1 VNASND
7 DFLFAQ
13 EAQALG
19 YVTESQVEEAFRLQR
34 IMAQDLKIEEHLE
47 GILVKRGWLAEDQ
60 ARRVRSRIEPEGRK
74 NEIEGYRLL
83 EKLGRGAMGTVYKA
97 LHVSLQRIVA
107 IKVLHQDLAADPT
120 QVERLKGEAKLLAS
134 LDHPNILRAL
144 DAGES
149 NGFPF
154 VVTEYVEGLTLREHL
169 ALHGPLP
176 EGDALSITRAL
187 ADALEK
193 ARRMGVVHR
202 DVKPGNVLLTRQ
214 GQPKLMDLGLA
225 KGPVDLGLTQH
236 GATVGTPQYIS
247 PEQAQDPRKADTRS
261 DIYSLGATLYA
272 LLTGR
277 PPFEGTTL
285 AEVLTKVL
293 YETPTPPRVLN
304 PKVSAEVGYLI
315 ERMMLKDPSLRYHTP
330 AEVVADIDTILAGRS
345 IMPAGFRGNWEAYL
359 LRRRIRRWSTIG
371 AGSLA
376 ITLVLGLGAHALLR
390 HRDARESRED
400 ARLLAYDTLPVV
412 RWGPED
418 TRQSVRD
425 KRERVR
431 DVLADVGDFDHPE
444 VVELRRLGRDLDAL
458 EQCFDQWYALLG
470 GAGEPAP
477 ADGGAVVA
485 DLLQRGDYRGALARV
500 DDFARYISPPGSRN
514 PVFDKLESQ
523 REAIRAASLAA
534 WQALETGVR
543 NARATTLEEW
553 VEVFRRFH
561 EQAERGF
568 VLESQI
574 REGVSRAGRLHVS
587 AQKVPAALLAH
598 EGAYEAGKVA
608 ERLRTGQLGK
618 LFREELPQAEQT
630 VESGVA
636 QVWKGEALE
645 ATPIAVL
652 LGEHGLVSLRV
663 TAVARRVRQQVEDHA
678 TATLEEAETL
688 RREGLL
694 AEAFNLL
701 DQLQYQLWQAGL
713 PAPEAQ
719 ARLAR
724 EKVKREGLERE
735 QAAQQTLTA
744 VFERWFAA
752 LTALGA
758 ETPAALPRAAQL
770 DSDERRAVGA
780 RVAEELALLATGGAA
795 IERLYARAMETL
807 AEHQRARRRLTP
819 QLRVDGAGSP
829 AERAWLIVGVDA
841 PGHSFEVAA
850 GGGPGREPKR
860 RSLFELK
867 PAQIVELARQGTV
880 LPEDGLAL
888 ALGATALVPTLE
900 VARQGDLGAAL
911 ATYETAAQALEAA
924 RAPAPL
930 RAQVQSVRARLE
942 EQAKLA
948 EGRAFAHHDRGKL
961 YVAQTDFSNAFYFI
975 KALVGETSLRNT
987 RYFRENVAEI
997 RKLLAVI
1004 EANIEHDNMA
1014 RLLPGVKARRLPPD
1028 VKSMRGENVWEI
1040 LYDLDSDPQIGPLNF
1055 AAGQGVLEPIEGPAV
1070 TPDARRTQQR
1080 LHLLRGYEE
1089 PVRDLPLVWP
1099 SIFDPAERITVE
1111 FDCYVLDRPYL
1122 LAVDVDGVHG
1132 AFLSLDP
1139 RWLPQF
1145 RMPDDVPLLE
1155 GEKRLP
1161 LAEAFGRGRGVAFH
1175 DGADWGDLSAWKA
1188 PGRPSAWPAEGRGQ
1202 RLLAEDP
1209 PRAPAG
1215 PLFGFP
1221 PQSPAGQPFYR
1232 VKVVRDVKRLTLY
1245 VDEREIASEERP
1257 EWARRGTASERTQ
1270 GMSNGSGAIRI
1281 LTWTPMAID
1290 NLRLTG
1296 TVRRAWIAERRAAS
1310 DPAISK
1316 DASSKEPGSE
1326 SPLPGR

>member
-1 VNASND
+1 MSASND

-19 YVTESQVEEAFRLQR
+19 YVTEAQIEEAFRLQR
-34 IMAQDLKIEEHLE
+34 IMAQDLKIEERLE

-60 ARRVRSRIEPEGRK
+60 ARRVRTRIEPEGRK

-97 LHVSLQRIVA
+97 LHVGLQRIVA
-107 IKVLHQDLAADPT
+107 IKVLHQDLATDPT

-187 ADALEK
+187 ADALER

-371 AGSLA
+371 AASLA
-376 ITLVLGLGAHALLR
+376 VALVLGLGVNAWLRQRAEGERRENASLLVA
-390 HRDARESRED
+390 DS
-400 ARLLAYDTLPVV
+400 LPVV
-412 RWGPED
+412 RWGPSD
-418 TRQSVRD
+418 TRESIED

-431 DVLADVGDFDHPE
+431 DLLAEVGELDLPE
-444 VVELRRLGRDLDAL
+444 VLELRRRGRDLDAL
-458 EQCFDQWYALLG
+458 DQCMDRWYALLG
-470 GAGEPAP
+470 GPGEPAP
-477 ADGGAVVA
+477 ADKGPVVG
-485 DLLQRGDYRGALARV
+485 DLLQRGDYRAALARV
-500 DDFARYISPPGSRN
+500 DGFAREISPPGSQN
-514 PVFDKLESQ
+514 PVFDKLDEQ
-523 REAIRAASLAA
+523 RVAIRGASLAA
-534 WQALETGVR
+534 WQALESSVR
-543 NARATTLEEW
+543 NARPTTLEEW
-553 VEVFRRFH
+553 VEVLRRFH
-561 EQAERGF
+561 QHAERGF
-568 VLESQI
+568 VREPQVSQ
-574 REGVSRAGRLHVS
+574 GVERAARLRGS
-587 AQKVPAALLAH
+587 AETVLLAVLEH
-598 EGAYEAGKVA
+598 EAAYPEGGIA
-608 ERLRTGQLGK
+608 ERLRAGRLGK
-618 LFREELPQAEQT
+618 LFREELPQADQALQ
-630 VESGVA
+630 SSVA
-636 QVWKGEALE
+636 QVWKEEALE
-645 ATPIAVL
+645 ATPLGVL

-663 TAVARRVRQQVEDHA
+663 AAVERRVRQQVEDYA
-678 TATLEEAETL
+678 AATLAEAETL
-688 RREGLL
+688 RRDGLFD
-694 AEAFNLL
+694 EAYRVL
-701 DQLQYQLWQAGL
+701 DQLQYQLWLAGL

-719 ARLAR
+719 ARAAR
-724 EKVKREGLERE
+724 ERVHVENLERE
-735 QAAQQTLTA
+735 QAARQVTAA

-752 LTALGA
+752 LTALDA
-758 ETPAALPRAAQL
+758 DTPAALRRAAEI
-770 DSDERRAVGA
+770 DSGERRVLGA
-780 RVAEELALLATGGAA
+780 NAAAELAELEAGGAA
-795 IERLYARAMETL
+795 VERLYASAMAAL
-807 AEHQRARRRLTP
+807 AEHQSARRRLMP
-819 QLRVDGAGSP
+819 QLRVAAPGGAT
-829 AERAWLIVGVDA
+829 ERAWPIVGV
-841 PGHSFEVAA
+841 VASEHA
-850 GGGPGREPKR
+850 FDVAVGGSPGREPRR
-860 RSLFELK
+860 RSLFDLK
-867 PAQIVELARQGTV
+867 PWQIVDLARQGAV
-880 LPEDGLAL
+880 PPDDRLAL
-888 ALGATALVPTLE
+888 ALGAVALVPTLDA
-900 VARQGDLGAAL
+900 ARQGDLGAAL
-911 ATYETAAQALEAA
+911 AAYQAAAEALETAA
-924 RAPAPL
+924 APAPL
-930 RAQVQSVRARLE
+930 RAQVQGVRAQLE
-942 EQAKLA
+942 AQSKKAEDLA
-948 EGRAFAHHDRGKL
+948 FNHHDNANTYYALK
-961 YVAQTDFSNAFYFI
+961 DFGNAFGYLDQLF
-975 KALVGETSLRNT
+975 GQRSLRNT
-987 RYFRENVAEI
+987 RYFREHETEI
-997 RKLLAVI
+997 RKLLALV

-1014 RLLPGVKARRLPPD
+1014 RWLPGVKATRRAA
-1028 VKSMRGENVWEI
+1028 GEVGEEWEI
-1040 LYDLDSDPQIGPLNF
+1040 LYDFDSDLQIGPLNF
-1055 AAGQGVLEPIEGPAV
+1055 SAGQGVLEPIEGSVV
-1070 TPDARRTQQR
+1070 TPEQRRTQQR
-1080 LHLLRGYEE
+1080 LHLLRGFEE
-1089 PVRDLPLVWP
+1089 PVKDLPLVWP
-1099 SIFDPAERITVE
+1099 SIFDPSARITVE

-1122 LAVDVDGVHG
+1122 LAVDVDGVKG
-1132 AFLSLDP
+1132 AVLSLDP

-1145 RMPDDVPLLE
+1145 RLPEDAPLLE

-1161 LAEAFGRGRGVAFH
+1161 VADAFGRGRGVAFH
-1175 DGADWGDLSAWKA
+1175 DGADWGDLGTWKA
-1188 PGRPSAWPAEGRGQ
+1188 PGGPSAWPAEGRGQ
-1202 RLLAEDP
+1202 RLLLEAP

-1215 PLFGFP
+1215 ALLGFP

-1232 VKVVRDVKRLTLY
+1232 VKFVRDVKRLTIY
-1245 VDEREIASEERP
+1245 VDEREVASEERP
-1257 EWARRGTASERTQ
+1257 EWARRGTTSERTP

-1281 LTWTPMAID
+1281 LTWTPLAID

-1296 TVRRAWIAERRAAS
+1296 SVRRAWIEERRAAS
-1310 DPAISK
+1310 KEA
-1316 DASSKEPGSE
+1316 ASKEAGSAGPV
-1326 SPLPGR
+1326 PLR